1 MRRLLLLFIVF
12 FQLSFFLS
20 AQVTLDQLVE
30 KNGIYYKK
38 GEIEPALTYLKIAVK
53 NLTEDEPV
61 IIEHLAD
68 ILMKKGEKAQACEL
82 YKRALKCAFHKKDKE
97 RLLKK
102 LKECKQVIHAYH

>member
-38 GEIEPALTYLKIAVK
+38 GETTPYSGVVAD
-53 NLTEDEPV
+53 NWSDE
-61 IIEHLAD
+61 IKKYEG
-68 ILMKKGEKAQACEL
+68 LMKNGK
-82 YKRALKCAFHKKDKE
+82 FDKQYTE
-97 RLLKK
+97 W
-102 LKECKQVIHAYH
+102 YD